1 MKINRRSKY
10 AIFINDDALWRMDE
24 CKNMGIWEFLQLF
37 FPDDTNK
44 KQFGVAHNSMRQL
57 LKSKSL
63 QSSDFKKILSNTE
76 YHTFISVVLPKLE
89 RFGLVKVTGQRGRG
103 KTYMVE
109 LDDKFFHRIR
119 HLSMEWFRVYTK
131 YGESYGG

>member
-10 AIFINDDALWRMDE
+10 AIFINDDALWRLDE

-57 LKSKSL
+57 LKAKSL
-63 QSSDFKKILSNTE
+63 QSSDFKKILGNTE

-89 RFGLVKVTGQRGRG
+89 TPLEYG
-103 KTYMVE
+103 MV
-109 LDDKFFHRIR
+109 
-119 HLSMEWFRVYTK
+119 
-131 YGESYGG
+131 